1 MSRSNKSRFITIEGI
16 EGVGK
21 TSNIEQIA
29 SFLNQQGIKFV
40 LTREPGGTP
49 VAELIRDLLLQ
60 NHQEKI
66 DEVAELLLVFASR
79 AQHIAHVIKPALAR
93 GQWVICDRFTDA
105 TYAYQGGGRGLS
117 KQAIAI
123 LESLVQQ
130 ELRPDLTFILDLEPE
145 IGLQRASRRGQLDR
159 FEQEKI
165 EFFTRV
171 RSAYLERAA
180 ADPHRCQVVDAS
192 QQLDKVQKD
201 IVRRLRKYIDH

>member
-1 MSRSNKSRFITIEGI
+1 MSRSKKSRFITVEGI

-21 TSNIEQIA
+21 TSNIENIA
-29 SFLNQQGIKFV
+29 AFLDQAGIKFV
-40 LTREPGGTP
+40 LTREPGGTT

-79 AQHIAHVIKPALAR
+79 AQHIAQVIKPALAG

-117 KQAIAI
+117 SGTIAI

-130 ELRPDLTFILDLEPE
+130 QLRPDLTFILDLDPE
-145 IGLQRASRRGQLDR
+145 IGLRRASRRGELDR

-165 EFFTRV
+165 EFFNRV

-180 ADPHRCQVVDAS
+180 ADPHRCKVVDAS
-192 QQLDKVQKD
+192 QELDKVQYD
-201 IVRRLRKYIDH
+201 IVHWLRQYIDH